1 MFPGCRYQSFLA
13 SNIAHAMVKCCSL
26 SSEVVGHEGSTDVC
40 DSSQVGSSEVVHV
53 GHKRSAD
60 LCDSPFICFTLLLA
74 SHL

>member
-1 MFPGCRYQSFLA
+1 
-13 SNIAHAMVKCCSL
+13 MVKCCSL

-40 DSSQVGSSEVVHV
+40 DSSQVGSSEVV

-60 LCDSPFICFTLLLA
+60 FCDSPFICLTLLLA